1 MLLRRPDA
9 LENVHQLHF
18 DGIAGAITNRT
29 LGTGRYN
36 KVVVQLGGALLHR
49 ADNVLPGVGG
59 GQPLVH
65 GSHFAAQTLELV
77 HRHGTD
83 FDQGA

>member
-1 MLLRRPDA
+1 MLLRGPNT

-18 DGIAGAITNRT
+18 DGITGAVADRT
-29 LGTGRYN
+29 LGAGGYN

-49 ADNVLPGVGG
+49 ADDVLPGVGG

-77 HRHGTD
+77 HRHGAD